1 MGRTMIAMAVLA
13 IAATALVTLATPQ
26 FIEPMFLEPPV
37 WSNVFTAIGLV
48 GPIVGLV
55 WMVRIYRADPEPD
68 QSAWRY
74 RAKR

>member
-1 MGRTMIAMAVLA
+1 MIAIAVIVIVISVAAFLFVSAPGFIGGPMIDPPIWSYALPVLA
-13 IAATALVTLATPQ
+13 V
-26 FIEPMFLEPPV
+26 
-37 WSNVFTAIGLV
+37 V

-68 QSAWRY
+68 QGAWRY